1 MPILQSVFATG
12 ALMNQLK
19 DLVSS
24 GDHRAYEAYILS
36 DLERLA
42 SVHFLCFSTL
52 ADAGK
57 IQNRCACKRAYVCGN
72 VRCIRFPALAYAY
85 TLPRFVCLA
94 DTRRG
99 AGSIHAKRCKVHPR
113 EEVQGPSTQN
123 CASPIFRF

>member
-1 MPILQSVFATG
+1 MFRIPLLHVQNSVTPCSEFRYSTFRIPFAVDFERPNQNFHTDEPSVPIFQKTQVKNPFSVDFEKLEEMPILQSVFATG

-57 IQNRCACKRAYVCGN
+57 M
-72 VRCIRFPALAYAY
+72 
-85 TLPRFVCLA
+85 
-94 DTRRG
+94 
-99 AGSIHAKRCKVHPR
+99 
-113 EEVQGPSTQN
+113 
-123 CASPIFRF
+123 